1 MAAGA
6 AAGDPHRLADLTHLV
21 SSSSGTGVVAIPSP
35 DSLTHA
41 IAQRYR
47 LDLTATYAGHA
58 TLVVVNPL
66 EPKAD
71 MSEASKAEYEDRAY
85 RLTPGTSGPAV
96 DLDPHAYD
104 LACRVYLAARRSG
117 HAQSITYSGL
127 SGAGASS
134 QQHLVTA
141 QLLRLSTSGKK
152 DTRLAEQVSALE
164 TVLTSFGC
172 ARTASNPSATRYS
185 SLLELHLNAHG
196 RLAGAKVLAY
206 GLDRTRFAKLEKG
219 ERSFHVLYQ
228 LVAGA
233 TAQERD
239 EYALLDD
246 PAEYALFRK
255 STTFRLPAGV
265 PLADD
270 SIAFD
275 ELRTAFKVL
284 GFKPRHVAALY
295 RVLSAILLL
304 GNLDFAEHPEDAYE
318 YQSEPAWVTNHEV
331 LEQCAALLGVAAP
344 DLERS
349 LTNRVRWVRKEMMAT
364 ILRADG
370 ADHQRDSLMAALYSI
385 VFAFVVETANHRLF
399 PGDEAITA
407 IQRDGGTSIVQFSQ
421 PGFTNHASS
430 RPGSRSSV
438 LVQALNGYDD
448 FVHNY
453 QTELA
458 RYWAI
463 EQAFDGDAGI
473 AARAQEDGVRVP
485 DVLPADDG
493 TSRIELLRGG
503 RIGGKADRKPG
514 GILGGLAKTC
524 ASLRRGVQPDQADTD
539 LVAGMRDHFAAHS
552 SFVAHPTGPG
562 ARTSFAIQHWGNQTV
577 AYDAYR
583 FVETD
588 CDAFDPEQ
596 VALLRSSSDP
606 FVNKLVSGP
615 ALAAEV
621 HPIDDA
627 TLVAAQV
634 SSMPLRR
641 PSPVQATPAFTRA
654 EGEAEDYTAPLLDPL
669 AIYPVS
675 TQINATTA
683 QLFGSILARTQQWNV
698 ISLLPNATS
707 TPRQIDARLL
717 KAQVAAFQL
726 PQLVAR
732 RNTADWAV
740 DVPYEEFLERH
751 GLGASAHETTRDA
764 VANYLRDFGFDD
776 HGEDFALGNARVW
789 LSWRVWKAVEDRLR
803 EQEPAEH
810 RDLARENVVQ
820 ARGGGGGGGGLSGE
834 ASPPKEGG
842 GGGGGGKDSSEGSAV
857 EGERGMLGYL
867 PELGATRSTIN
878 VGYQEGGG
886 GPRQSYGMQQSGSV
900 DDLLYDAAG
909 TPGSPNTPVFDYS
922 NAAAGG
928 GGGGRTQSGF
938 FSDYTAAARPEST
951 YAAGLQ
957 PPQAPYMYQQSGGA
971 GGAGFPSMGSFG
983 GYGGGGGGPGGRDSE
998 IWGMPQGDAAAPTP
1012 AVPFTPVGARA
1023 LGANKEAGVLDRE
1036 GNPQEGE
1043 GKAIEEVPTSRGR
1056 RVWVALVWALTWW
1069 IPTPCLTYVGRMK
1082 RPDVRMAWREKLAL
1096 CMLIAFFC
1104 GIVIFYIIVF
1114 GRLLCP
1120 NYNKAWN
1127 EKELGY
1133 HSGSDDY
1140 WVGVRGNVYDLT
1152 KFYKI
1157 QHSDIQGQPVTSTDM
1172 LTLGGLDVTHYFP
1185 IPLTSACPDLVSD
1198 QSLSLQYENFT
1209 AEVPT
1214 AVHTSGSLQPATGS
1228 GLHQDDWYFN
1238 TFLPKMRKYYKGP
1251 LVWSKGKVSD
1261 EANKAGR
1268 QWAIV
1273 NGSVYDLTDYFYTYN
1288 LLNDKSYLFLN
1299 ASIAN
1304 VWTAQPGTDITGAIK
1319 ELGIDAPTLK
1329 TNMDC
1334 IQTLFYV
1341 GETDFRDTPR
1351 CQVQPNL
1358 LLAFSILIM
1367 LTILVKFLAALQ
1379 FGSKRLPEQRD
1390 KFVICQVPC
1399 YTEGE
1404 DSLKKTI
1411 DSLATL
1417 NYDDRRKLLFI
1428 ICDGM
1433 IVGSGNDRPTP
1444 RIVLDI
1450 LGVDQTVEPDP
1461 LMYKAVAEGSKQLNY
1476 GKVWSGLY
1484 EVEGHVV
1491 PYIVVA
1497 KVGRPSERSRP
1508 GNRGK
1513 RDSQIL
1519 VMRFLNRVHFDAEMY
1534 PLELEMYHQIK
1545 NIIGVDP
1552 QFYEFMFVIDADTSV
1567 EADSLNRLVAAAT
1580 DDSQIIGIC
1589 GETRLENEQ
1598 VSWWTMIQVYE
1609 YFISHHMAKAFES
1622 LFGSV
1627 TCLPGCFTM
1636 FRIRSAD
1643 KGKPLLVSSLI
1654 IDDYSDGNLDTL
1666 HKKNLLALGEDRYLT
1681 TLILKHFPTY
1691 KTKFIA
1697 DAKAQTVAPHSWGI
1711 LLSQRRRWINS
1722 TVHNLAEL
1730 MFLPNMCGFCCF
1742 SMRFV
1747 VFIDLLGTIILPATF
1762 VYLVYLIVT
1771 VATGSGQIP
1780 MIAIIMIAAV
1790 YGLQAIIFLLKRQW
1804 QFIGWLIIY
1813 LIAYP
1818 VYSFLLPVYSFWRFD
1833 DFTWGNTRVVV
1844 GEGRSK
1850 KVLQAED
1857 EAFDESTI
1865 PLARFAEYEAA
1876 LAEEALDMRSEK
1888 TRSEAGFSLATRM
1901 GPTYG
1906 ATNTQAPY
1914 GSRASLQM
1922 PPQGFTGYGGGG
1934 GGGPGSV
1941 VGSDFGYPAS
1951 VHPYMPPATLQSQMS
1966 LAGYGGAAPQ
1976 LPMSALPR
1984 RQSGMSAF
1992 TYGGA
1997 GGAPSVFSMNPFAN
2011 PPPPTVSDDPNP
2023 SDEVLVSTLQAFL
2036 ATQDLMQLSKRKA
2049 REGLAALFPRAD
2061 LSSRKDWINE
2071 QIDRLLAP

>member
-1 MAAGA
+1 MAAA
-6 AAGDPHRLADLTHLV
+6 RTAAGDPKSLANLTQLV
-21 SSSSGTGVVAIPSP
+21 ASSSNAVAIPSP

-71 MSEASKAEYEDRAY
+71 ISEASKAEYEDRTY
-85 RLTPGTSGPAV
+85 RLRPGTGPAV

-104 LACRVYLAARRSG
+104 LASRVYFAARRTG

-233 TAQERD
+233 THQERD

-246 PAEYALFRK
+246 PAEYVLFRK

-284 GFKPRHVAALY
+284 GFKPRHVAAIY

-399 PGDEAITA
+399 PGDDAITA
-407 IQRDGGTSIVQFSQ
+407 IHNDGGTSIVQFSQ
-421 PGFTNHASS
+421 PGFTNHSLS
-430 RPGSRSSV
+430 RPGSRTSV

-473 AARAQEDGVRVP
+473 AARAQEDGVRVL

-524 ASLRRGVQPDQADTD
+524 ASLRKGVQPDQADSD

-641 PSPVQATPAFTRA
+641 PSPVQATPAFTRT

-683 QLFGSILARTQQWNV
+683 QLLGSILARSQQWNV
-698 ISLLPNATS
+698 IALLPNATS

-740 DVPYEEFLERH
+740 DSPYEEFLERH
-751 GLGASAHETTRDA
+751 ELGASVHETARDA

-776 HGEDFALGNARVW
+776 DDGGDFALGNARVW

-810 RDLARENVVQ
+810 RDLARGNV
-820 ARGGGGGGGGLSGE
+820 
-834 ASPPKEGG
+834 
-842 GGGGGGKDSSEGSAV
+842 
-857 EGERGMLGYL
+857 
-867 PELGATRSTIN
+867 
-878 VGYQEGGG
+878 
-886 GPRQSYGMQQSGSV
+886 
-900 DDLLYDAAG
+900 
-909 TPGSPNTPVFDYS
+909 
-922 NAAAGG
+922 
-928 GGGGRTQSGF
+928 
-938 FSDYTAAARPEST
+938 
-951 YAAGLQ
+951 
-957 PPQAPYMYQQSGGA
+957 PPQAPYMYQQSGRA
-971 GGAGFPSMGSFG
+971 GGAEFPSMGSFG

-998 IWGMPQGDAAAPTP
+998 IWGMPQGDAAAPNS

-1096 CMLIAFFC
+1096 CMLIGFFC

-1228 GLHQDDWYFN
+1228 ALYQNDWYFD

-1906 ATNTQAPY
+1906 AATTQPPY

-1922 PPQGFTGYGGGG
+1922 PPQGFTGYGGG

-1966 LAGYGGAAPQ
+1966 LAGYGGNGGVSAPQ

-2011 PPPPTVSDDPNP
+2011 PPAPTVSDDPNP

>member
-1 MAAGA
+1 M
-6 AAGDPHRLADLTHLV
+6 
-21 SSSSGTGVVAIPSP
+21 
-35 DSLTHA
+35 
-41 IAQRYR
+41 
-47 LDLTATYAGHA
+47 
-58 TLVVVNPL
+58 
-66 EPKAD
+66 
-71 MSEASKAEYEDRAY
+71 
-85 RLTPGTSGPAV
+85 
-96 DLDPHAYD
+96 
-104 LACRVYLAARRSG
+104 
-117 HAQSITYSGL
+117 
-127 SGAGASS
+127 
-134 QQHLVTA
+134 TA

-233 TAQERD
+233 TAEERD

-698 ISLLPNATS
+698 VALLPNATS

-740 DVPYEEFLERH
+740 DLPYEEFLERH

-820 ARGGGGGGGGLSGE
+820 ARGGGGGGGPQSGE
-834 ASPPKEGG
+834 ASPPKD
-842 GGGGGGKDSSEGSAV
+842 GGGGKDSSEGSAV

-886 GPRQSYGMQQSGSV
+886 DPRQSYGMQQSGSV

-1082 RPDVRMAWREKLAL
+1082 RPDVRMAWREK
-1096 CMLIAFFC
+1096 
-1104 GIVIFYIIVF
+1104 
-1114 GRLLCP
+1114 
-1120 NYNKAWN
+1120 
-1127 EKELGY
+1127 
-1133 HSGSDDY
+1133 
-1140 WVGVRGNVYDLT
+1140 
-1152 KFYKI
+1152 
-1157 QHSDIQGQPVTSTDM
+1157 
-1172 LTLGGLDVTHYFP
+1172 
-1185 IPLTSACPDLVSD
+1185 
-1198 QSLSLQYENFT
+1198 
-1209 AEVPT
+1209 
-1214 AVHTSGSLQPATGS
+1214 
-1228 GLHQDDWYFN
+1228 
-1238 TFLPKMRKYYKGP
+1238 
-1251 LVWSKGKVSD
+1251 
-1261 EANKAGR
+1261 
-1268 QWAIV
+1268 
-1273 NGSVYDLTDYFYTYN
+1273 
-1288 LLNDKSYLFLN
+1288 
-1299 ASIAN
+1299 
-1304 VWTAQPGTDITGAIK
+1304 
-1319 ELGIDAPTLK
+1319 
-1329 TNMDC
+1329 
-1334 IQTLFYV
+1334 
-1341 GETDFRDTPR
+1341 
-1351 CQVQPNL
+1351 
-1358 LLAFSILIM
+1358 
-1367 LTILVKFLAALQ
+1367 
-1379 FGSKRLPEQRD
+1379 
-1390 KFVICQVPC
+1390 
-1399 YTEGE
+1399 
-1404 DSLKKTI
+1404 
-1411 DSLATL
+1411 
-1417 NYDDRRKLLFI
+1417 
-1428 ICDGM
+1428 
-1433 IVGSGNDRPTP
+1433 
-1444 RIVLDI
+1444 
-1450 LGVDQTVEPDP
+1450 
-1461 LMYKAVAEGSKQLNY
+1461 
-1476 GKVWSGLY
+1476 
-1484 EVEGHVV
+1484 
-1491 PYIVVA
+1491 
-1497 KVGRPSERSRP
+1497 VGRPAC
-1508 GNRGK
+1508 
-1513 RDSQIL
+1513 
-1519 VMRFLNRVHFDAEMY
+1519 LN
-1534 PLELEMYHQIK
+1534 Q
-1545 NIIGVDP
+1545 
-1552 QFYEFMFVIDADTSV
+1552 
-1567 EADSLNRLVAAAT
+1567 
-1580 DDSQIIGIC
+1580 
-1589 GETRLENEQ
+1589 
-1598 VSWWTMIQVYE
+1598 
-1609 YFISHHMAKAFES
+1609 
-1622 LFGSV
+1622 
-1627 TCLPGCFTM
+1627 GCFETDHV
-1636 FRIRSAD
+1636 SA
-1643 KGKPLLVSSLI
+1643 
-1654 IDDYSDGNLDTL
+1654 TARAL
-1666 HKKNLLALGEDRYLT
+1666 H
-1681 TLILKHFPTY
+1681 
-1691 KTKFIA
+1691 A
-1697 DAKAQTVAPHSWGI
+1697 D
-1711 LLSQRRRWINS
+1711 
-1722 TVHNLAEL
+1722 
-1730 MFLPNMCGFCCF
+1730 C
-1742 SMRFV
+1742 
-1747 VFIDLLGTIILPATF
+1747 
-1762 VYLVYLIVT
+1762 
-1771 VATGSGQIP
+1771 
-1780 MIAIIMIAAV
+1780 
-1790 YGLQAIIFLLKRQW
+1790 FLLRHRH
-1804 QFIGWLIIY
+1804 
-1813 LIAYP
+1813 
-1818 VYSFLLPVYSFWRFD
+1818 LL
-1833 DFTWGNTRVVV
+1833 
-1844 GEGRSK
+1844 
-1850 KVLQAED
+1850 
-1857 EAFDESTI
+1857 
-1865 PLARFAEYEAA
+1865 
-1876 LAEEALDMRSEK
+1876 
-1888 TRSEAGFSLATRM
+1888 
-1901 GPTYG
+1901 
-1906 ATNTQAPY
+1906 
-1914 GSRASLQM
+1914 
-1922 PPQGFTGYGGGG
+1922 
-1934 GGGPGSV
+1934 
-1941 VGSDFGYPAS
+1941 
-1951 VHPYMPPATLQSQMS
+1951 
-1966 LAGYGGAAPQ
+1966 
-1976 LPMSALPR
+1976 
-1984 RQSGMSAF
+1984 
-1992 TYGGA
+1992 
-1997 GGAPSVFSMNPFAN
+1997 
-2011 PPPPTVSDDPNP
+2011 
-2023 SDEVLVSTLQAFL
+2023 
-2036 ATQDLMQLSKRKA
+2036 
-2049 REGLAALFPRAD
+2049 
-2061 LSSRKDWINE
+2061 
-2071 QIDRLLAP
+2071 